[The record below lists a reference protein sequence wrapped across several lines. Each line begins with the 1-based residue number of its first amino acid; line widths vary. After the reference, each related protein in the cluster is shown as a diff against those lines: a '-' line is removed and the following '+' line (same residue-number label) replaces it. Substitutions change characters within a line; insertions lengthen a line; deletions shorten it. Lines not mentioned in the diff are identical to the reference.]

1 MSRDKAH
8 SAYRSAET
16 VKKLSDRVIGFGP
29 FGIGLDGL
37 LTWIPGAGIVYGVG
51 AGGYLLL
58 QAFQAKVGP
67 MTLLRMLGYLVVDTA
82 TSEVPIIG
90 DAIDMLFPGHLLAAT
105 AMQKDIEGRHGVP
118 EGLESVLRRP
128 KRRRTGLGWVALLL
142 VILIGVAIWQSNFG
156 ELVHDGLIHA
166 LSNASLPMLGF
177 NVALPLILLVGMV
190 LLTVLSVLRRGL
202 QRRGLGA
209 AASHP

>member
-1 MSRDKAH
+1 MSREKAH

-51 AGGYLLL
+51 AGGFLLI
-58 QAFQAKVGP
+58 QAFQSGAGIL
-67 MTLLRMLGYLVVDTA
+67 TLLRMLGYLVVDTA
-82 TSEVPIIG
+82 TSEVPIVG
-90 DAIDMLFPGHLLAAT
+90 DAIDLLFPGHLLAAT
-105 AMQKDIEGRHGVP
+105 ALQKDIETRHGVP

-128 KRRRTGLGWVALLL
+128 RRRRTGLGWVALLV
-142 VILIGVAIWQSNFG
+142 VILVGVAIWRSNFG
-156 ELVHDGLIHA
+156 ELVGDGLLHA
-166 LSNASLPMLGF
+166 LGNARLPMLGVS
-177 NVALPLILLVGMV
+177 VALPVILIAGMV
-190 LLTVLSVLRRGL
+190 LLTILSVLRRGL

-209 AASHP
+209 ASSHP

>member
-16 VKKLSDRVIGFGP
+16 LKKLSDRVVGFGP

-58 QAFQAKVGP
+58 QAFRSGAGA
-67 MTLLRMLGYLVVDTA
+67 MTLLRMLAYLVVDTA
-82 TSEVPIIG
+82 TSEVPIVG
-90 DAIDMLFPGHLLAAT
+90 DAIDLLFPGHLLAAT
-105 AMQKDIEGRHGVP
+105 ALQKDIEGRHGVP
-118 EGLESVLRRP
+118 EGMESVLHRP
-128 KRRRTGLGWVALLL
+128 KRRRTGLGLVALLL
-142 VILIGVAIWQSNFG
+142 VILIGVAVWQSNFG
-156 ELVHDGLIHA
+156 ELLHDGLLHA
-166 LSNASLPMLGF
+166 LANARLPMLGF
-177 NVALPLILLVGMV
+177 SVALPLILGVGMV
-190 LLTVLSVLRRGL
+190 LLFVLSVVRKGL
-202 QRRGLGA
+202 QRRGIGA